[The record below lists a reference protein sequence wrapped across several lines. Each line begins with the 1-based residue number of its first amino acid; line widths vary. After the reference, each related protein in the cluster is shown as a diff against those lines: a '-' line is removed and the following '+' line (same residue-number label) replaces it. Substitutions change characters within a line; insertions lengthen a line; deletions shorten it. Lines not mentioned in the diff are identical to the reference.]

1 MTSGA
6 RSDASATRELRETE
20 ERFKLLVES
29 VVDYA
34 IFLLDPVG
42 TIISWNVGASR
53 IKGYTADEVIGRNFA
68 IFYPPEDLHK
78 PPAELQ
84 AAAAHGRLE
93 DEGWRVRKNGERFW
107 ANVIITP
114 LYDERGHPRGFAKV
128 TRDLTERRQK
138 EEAER
143 RAALHAE
150 ASRLKDE
157 FLAMVS
163 HELRTP
169 LNVVL
174 GQTALLQR
182 ETLPAEQARR
192 GWAALER
199 NLALLTQIIDDLL
212 DLSRITTGKF
222 TLERNPVDL
231 GRLIEQA
238 VEEVTPAA
246 EAKGLEIRRRVD
258 PTPAV
263 VHGDEGRLH
272 QVINNL
278 LSNAVKFTPAGGWV
292 DVECGTAGRSV
303 LVRISDSGI
312 GMEPEFLGS
321 VFDRFSQADTSIR
334 REHAGLGLG
343 LAIARELIARHGGTI
358 TAASAG
364 KNKGSTFE
372 VRLPLVK

>member
-6 RSDASATRELRETE
+6 VPDHPVTRELRESE

-29 VVDYA
+29 VGDYA
-34 IFLLDPVG
+34 IFMLDQSG
-42 TIISWNVGASR
+42 TIISWNVGAAR

-78 PPAELQ
+78 PPAELNE
-84 AAAAHGRLE
+84 AIARGRLE

-107 ANVIITP
+107 ANVIITA
-114 LYDERGHPRGFAKV
+114 LFDDRGRLRGFAKV
-128 TRDLTERRQK
+128 TRDLTERRLK

-143 RAALHAE
+143 RAALLAE
-150 ASRLKDE
+150 ASRLKDD

-174 GQTALLQR
+174 GQAAMLQKD
-182 ETLPAEQARR
+182 LPPEQTRR
-192 GWAALER
+192 GWAALDR

-222 TLERNPVDL
+222 TLERNPVDM
-231 GRLIEQA
+231 RALIEHA
-238 VEEVTPAA
+238 VEEIMLAA
-246 EAKGLEIRRRVD
+246 DAKQLQVRRRID
-258 PTPAV
+258 AASAV
-263 VHGDEGRLH
+263 VLGDPGRLR
-272 QVINNL
+272 QIVNNL
-278 LSNAVKFTPAGGWV
+278 LSNALKFTPAGGWI

-303 LVRISDSGI
+303 LVRVSDSGVGI
-312 GMEPEFLGS
+312 DPEFLGS
-321 VFDRFSQADTSIR
+321 VFDRFSQGDTSIR
-334 REHAGLGLG
+334 REHSGLGLG
-343 LAIARELIARHGGTI
+343 LAIVRELVARHGGTI

-364 KNKGSTFE
+364 KGKGSTFE
-372 VRLPLVK
+372 LRLPTVKD

>member
-68 IFYPPEDLHK
+68 IFYPPEDMHK
-78 PPAELQ
+78 PPAELRE
-84 AAAAHGRLE
+84 AAAQGRLE

-114 LYDERGHPRGFAKV
+114 LYDERGLPRGFAKV

-231 GRLIEQA
+231 RPLIEQA
-238 VEEVTPAA
+238 VEEATPAA

-258 PTPAV
+258 ATQAV
-263 VHGDEGRLH
+263 VLGDEGRLH

-343 LAIARELIARHGGTI
+343 LAITRELVARHGGTI

-364 KNKGSTFE
+364 KGKGSTFE
-372 VRLPLVK
+372 VRLPLMK